1 MGILAT
7 ERLEEQP
14 SESRLYAMDFDPL
27 LIGSEALSSITSVLC
42 TPTGLTIAS
51 TAIDGT
57 TVQARL
63 SGGTVDEIYRV
74 EFIVV
79 TDGGNTLESDGEL
92 WVHD

>member
-1 MGILAT
+1 MAILAT

-14 SESRLYAMDFDPL
+14 TESRLYAMEFSTL
-27 LIGSEALSSITSVLC
+27 LIGSEALSAITSVTC

-51 TAIDGT
+51 TAINGT

-63 SGGTVDEIYRV
+63 SGGTVDKIYRV
-74 EFIVV
+74 EFIVT